1 MIVFN
6 YHLNFELYMGYHLW
20 RQSREWLEGY
30 EPSPCLKHLIRRWL
44 EPASGFVKG
53 YIGRYVVPLM
63 EELEP

>member
-20 RQSREWLEGY
+20 RRSREWLE
-30 EPSPCLKHLIRRWL
+30 L
-44 EPASGFVKG
+44 ASGFVKG

-63 EELEP
+63 EGLEP